1 MGMKFGIHIM
11 RGISTAAV
19 EAASP
24 ILNGQGSTA
33 DDIGVRGELCP
44 WWKGVMAVNLSHPG
58 GQAYY
63 DSIHQQ
69 YADWG
74 VDFLKNDCIFG
85 NQFMPDQIHAQ
96 ARSIEKTKR
105 TMVYSL
111 SPGGGN
117 TADNVAR
124 AQQISHDVNMYR
136 VTGDD
141 WDSWGAVDS
150 HFSVCHFSSLP
161 VSD

>member
-1 MGMKFGIHIM
+1 MKFGIHIM

-33 DDIGVRGELCP
+33 ADIGVRGELCP